1 MEILVRCSPNLVNH
15 SFIYY
20 VLISSTWQHGYVL
33 QHILTLRKFENNVRT
48 ALRNVT
54 NMKCEKSG
62 LLLFC
67 FVFLVIYRGFCEII
81 FSYAC
86 ALTQWRI
93 SDQRDTV
100 RRRGGRGA
108 LADEW
113 EWGIVIVSS
122 PSGQLWG
129 LNPRPQPSILS
140 SAAKSSWYVEDTDR
154 LSALIISAVK
164 PIHAIA
170 IELCMPFMRRWDD
183 SSLFQIT
190 ALHQLFFFQYLPCM
204 CFFFLVLMTLILF
217 YSISYWSLS
226 LYLCRRVLT
235 NHKLQQLFSF

>member
-20 VLISSTWQHGYVL
+20 VLISSTWQHGFVL
-33 QHILTLRKFENNVRT
+33 QHILTWRKFENNVRT

-54 NMKCEKSG
+54 NMKCKKSG

-100 RRRGGRGA
+100 RRRGEEG
-108 LADEW
+108 
-113 EWGIVIVSS
+113 GISRWMRMGDSDCIFAKWAAVRIESS
-122 PSGQLWG
+122 ATAIDSE
-129 LNPRPQPSILS
+129 LS
-140 SAAKSSWYVEDTDR
+140 SQVQ
-154 LSALIISAVK
+154 LI
-164 PIHAIA
+164 
-170 IELCMPFMRRWDD
+170 
-183 SSLFQIT
+183 
-190 ALHQLFFFQYLPCM
+190 
-204 CFFFLVLMTLILF
+204 
-217 YSISYWSLS
+217 
-226 LYLCRRVLT
+226 CRRYW
-235 NHKLQQLFSF
+235 

>member
-20 VLISSTWQHGYVL
+20 VLISSTWQHGFVL
-33 QHILTLRKFENNVRT
+33 QHILTWRKFENNVRT

-54 NMKCEKSG
+54 NMKCKKSG

-122 PSGQLWG
+122 RSGQLWG

-140 SAAKSSWYVEDTDR
+140 SAAASPAD
-154 LSALIISAVK
+154 
-164 PIHAIA
+164 
-170 IELCMPFMRRWDD
+170 M
-183 SSLFQIT
+183 
-190 ALHQLFFFQYLPCM
+190 
-204 CFFFLVLMTLILF
+204 
-217 YSISYWSLS
+217 
-226 LYLCRRVLT
+226 
-235 NHKLQQLFSF
+235 